1 MSLAPLI
8 YPNQQFILEYH
19 LLTERMG
26 VLDMSKLDIGVLV
39 GLNAEPEPEIKKVA
53 DLELKSCQVCTW
65 KIDLCTEIAGEKL
78 IAACE
83 THGVRVSTFWAG
95 YSGPAVW
102 NFLEGPS
109 TIGLVPEKYRATR
122 VRELKDAASWAAKF
136 GLPSIT
142 THVGFLPEDP
152 NNPLYGGTVDALKE
166 IVAHCGELGIEFW
179 FETGQ
184 ETPVTLLRTI
194 ERIGMDN
201 VGINLDTANVILYGK
216 GNPVDSLDVFGKY
229 VKDLHIKDGFYPT
242 TGDDLGEQ
250 VPLGQG
256 KVEFETVV
264 SRLKE
269 FGYTGPL
276 TLERECGDAADEIA
290 DLRECIAILEPLR

>member
-1 MSLAPLI
+1 M
-8 YPNQQFILEYH
+8 E
-19 LLTERMG
+19 TE
-26 VLDMSKLDIGVLV
+26 VAKLDIGVLV
-39 GLNAEPEPEIKKVA
+39 SLKDEPAPEIKKVK
-53 DLELKSCQVCTW
+53 DLGIASCQVCTW
-65 KIDLCTEIAGEKL
+65 DMGKCTDATGEKL
-78 IAACE
+78 TAACKE
-83 THGVRVSTFWAG
+83 YGVKVSTFWAG

-102 NFLEGPS
+102 NFIEGPS

-122 VRELKDAASWAAKF
+122 VAEQKKAASWAAKF
-136 GLPSIT
+136 GLGSIT

-152 NNPLYGGTVDALKE
+152 SDPLFIDTVEALKD
-166 IVAHCGELGIEFW
+166 IVKHCADVGIEYR

-229 VKDLHIKDGFYPT
+229 VKDLHIKDGFFPT
-242 TGDDLGEQ
+242 TGDNLGKQ
-250 VPLGQG
+250 VPLGEG
-256 KVEFETVV
+256 KVDFKAVV

-269 FGYTGPL
+269 LGYTGPL

-290 DLRECIAILEPLR
+290 DLKACIAMLEPLR